1 MFKSFMAVLFMAC
14 LLLLA
19 VGCSD
24 DDSTSS
30 PQSNHLNLL
39 DIEDLVEETA
49 PPEYTAP
56 SGGPAATDSFEIWTT
71 GEYALLGK
79 VFGTEDPQTL
89 YKNLYEFTEFLEAVQ
104 HMVQTDEDGN
114 IITGVYIDSS
124 MVEMEGEGLVM
135 AHFTATITELEEVT
149 TIPAIG
155 QTILG
160 ETVDLDLLITV
171 ESDIFTAMQF
181 GVTINETEQTILSF
195 HNNDQG
201 DKEETILILASMDPT
216 DSSYTFRG
224 VGWVGYDNGNIF
236 GFGYNITSE
245 STSDFTYRMSWY
257 ANELEE
263 DMLGCIVGGGNKDVE
278 FALKYRQFMPADAE
292 EMDEFSAYDQ
302 VFGPNYAEGTSLIS
316 EFEEFVNEDLIYTI
330 DAIPVEDFP
339 SPWAE

>member
-1 MFKSFMAVLFMAC
+1 MFKSIMSVLFMAC

-24 DDSTSS
+24 NDSTSS
-30 PQSNHLNLL
+30 PQTNHLNLI
-39 DIEDLVEETA
+39 DIEDLIEETA
-49 PPEYTAP
+49 PPEYIPP
-56 SGGPAATDSFEIWTT
+56 SGDPAATDSFEIWTT
-71 GEYALLGK
+71 GQYALLGK
-79 VFGTEDPQTL
+79 VFGSEDPQTL
-89 YKNLYEFTEFLEAVQ
+89 YKNLYEFTGILE
-104 HMVQTDEDGN
+104 MVQNMVQVDADGN

-124 MVEMEGEGLVM
+124 MVEMEGEDPVM
-135 AHFTATITELEEVT
+135 AHFTTTITELEEVT

-171 ESDIFTAMQF
+171 ESDIFTAMQL

-195 HNNDQG
+195 HNYDHGEQ
-201 DKEETILILASMDPT
+201 EETQLVLASMDPT

-224 VGWVGYDNGNIF
+224 IGWVGYDNGNIF
-236 GFGYNITSE
+236 GFGYNMTSE

-263 DMLGCIVGGGNKDVE
+263 DMLGCIIGGGNKDVE
-278 FALKYRQFMPADAE
+278 FALKYRQFMPADDE

-302 VFGPNYAEGTSLIS
+302 VFGPNYSEGTSLIS
-316 EFEEFVNEDLIYTI
+316 EFDEYVDEDLIYTHES
-330 DAIPVEDFP
+330 IPIETFP
-339 SPWAE
+339 SPWEE